1 MRCLTKSPILRRAE
15 SAASTT
21 VISSCT
27 VDAGRGQWPLELCV
41 GFHLAKKSGSLCGA
55 PCCMP

>member
-1 MRCLTKSPILRRAE
+1 LTKSPILRRAE

-55 PCCMP
+55 PCGMP